1 MKFLKNQAQSK
12 GNSMRRII
20 LILLI
25 LMLLP
30 ACIPKTPCQLTATDT
45 VTAYNRPSAAAN
57 IFGTLSVGDSVQPDV
72 KTSDGFY
79 GFEPGVAQ
87 AGNVGVFRN
96 RWILK
101 TYQVDLTGSC
111 SSLPVVV
118 GPIANL
124 CYAMVMGD
132 TPVYTSADT
141 TSAVITT
148 LHLDDY
154 THVIGS
160 SPGWAQVALNVGSPS
175 LDNTGWIQESSIGY
189 NGDC

>member
-1 MKFLKNQAQSK
+1 
-12 GNSMRRII
+12 
-20 LILLI
+20 
-25 LMLLP
+25 MLLP
-30 ACIPKTPCQLTATDT
+30 ACTPKTPCQLTATDT

-57 IFGTLSVGDSVQPDV
+57 IFGTLGAGDSVQPDV

-79 GFEPGVAQ
+79 GFDPGVAQ

-141 TSAVITT
+141 TSGCCS
-148 LHLDDY
+148 
-154 THVIGS
+154 THRPMTKKV
-160 SPGWAQVALNVGSPS
+160 P
-175 LDNTGWIQESSIGY
+175 
-189 NGDC
+189 